1 MAIPSLIFFN
11 PDYLDRCNKSFNT
24 LDDKKKH
31 YPNKCHLIANVNWM
45 IKNIIQTKIGMDKC
59 IDANN
64 YLNCRACKEFMLWNP
79 KKVLVRV
86 IKIESL
92 MNYITIQIIEDLA
105 LEDIKIKNNYMYYII
120 YKHYII

>member
-1 MAIPSLIFFN
+1 MI
-11 PDYLDRCNKSFNT
+11 KKT
-24 LDDKKKH
+24 LTKH